1 MMSSESD
8 NNDEDDANSQYDEVQ
23 QIKIAMVSRVNPAAC
38 IKTSAVFLSTVNI

>member
-23 QIKIAMVSRVNPAAC
+23 QIKIAMVSRGNPAALKLQQSFC
-38 IKTSAVFLSTVNI
+38 PQ